1 MKARN
6 IMQRILCLLADGF
19 EETEAIATVDV
30 LRRAGCL
37 VDLVSMNDT
46 RSVLSSHKIEVIA
59 DRTWDPDLRDYD
71 LLFLPGGQPG
81 TNNLA
86 ADPRVLGIV
95 HEFHVQ
101 NKWVTAICAAPLV
114 LAKAGI
120 LKGKRVT
127 SYPTEKQNE
136 IYKDAIYLENLVV
149 KDGNIITSRGVGTVL
164 DFAYT
169 LVDALGIDS
178 EPLKKAML
186 FKRNTTQN

>member
-1 MKARN
+1 MSIGGWFRRN
-6 IMQRILCLLADGF
+6 GSHRHRRC
-19 EETEAIATVDV
+19 IASG
-30 LRRAGCL
+30 RMFG
-37 VDLVSMNDT
+37 
-46 RSVLSSHKIEVIA
+46 RSGIHERHAFGNQLSQNRS

-86 ADPRVLGIV
+86 ADPRVIGIV
-95 HEFHVQ
+95 HEYFVQ

-136 IYKDAIYLENLVV
+136 IYKDAVYLEDLVV
-149 KDGNIITSRGVGTVL
+149 KDGKIITSRDVGTVL

>member
-1 MKARN
+1 MK
-6 IMQRILCLLADGF
+6 RILCLLADGF
-19 EETEAIATVDV
+19 EETEAVATIDV

-37 VDLVSMNDT
+37 VDLVSMNDN
-46 RSVLSSHKIEVIA
+46 RVVMGSHNIELIA
-59 DRTWDPDLRDYD
+59 DRAWDPDLRDYD

-95 HEFHVQ
+95 HEYFVQ

-120 LKGKRVT
+120 IKGKRVT
-127 SYPTEKQNE
+127 SYPTDKQNE
-136 IYKDAIYLENLVV
+136 IYADATYLEDLVV
-149 KDGNIITSRGVGTVL
+149 QDGNIITSRGVGTVL

-169 LVDALGIDS
+169 LVEVLGIDS

-186 FKRNTTQN
+186 FKENNLKT